1 MKRLRMFGVAPVL
14 VAAVLLAGCG
24 EADPGAIGPTGVDG
38 GLSGEGQRQE
48 YIDGVG
54 RALQQL
60 GSAQGQGFA
69 KAIDAGNTRQLQAA
83 AIAWDQGGEQ
93 LQGLDPPKDAVGAHT
108 QLVKA
113 VEGLSVWN
121 QRIAKAAPNK
131 ALTRKLGKQAS
142 ASPASQ
148 SFEAAVCGIV
158 DAGYEV
164 IDPAACSPLTNAEGP
179 VG

>member
-1 MKRLRMFGVAPVL
+1 MKRFRILAVAPVL
-14 VAAVLLAGCG
+14 VAALLVTGCG
-24 EADPGAIGPTGVDG
+24 ESDPGSIGPMGVDG
-38 GLSGEGQRQE
+38 GLSNEGQRQE

-60 GSAQGQGFA
+60 GSSQGDGFS
-69 KAIDAGNTRQLQAA
+69 KAIDSGNTRQLQAA

-93 LQGLDPPKDAVGAHT
+93 LQGLDPPKDAAAAHT

-113 VEGLSVWN
+113 VEALSTWN

-142 ASPASQ
+142 ASPASKQ
-148 SFEAAVCGIV
+148 FEAAVCGIV

-164 IDPAACSPLTNAEGP
+164 IDPAACSPLTNADGP
-179 VG
+179 AG